1 MPFVRL
7 RPTLCVMSRRYLFL
21 ASSARPQGN
30 SLQLAR
36 LAAESSGIAGD
47 WIDLAALDLPPFRD
61 LRPAA
66 PVLGGVMGTLARA
79 TLAATDIV
87 MVAPVYWYALPT
99 PAKLLLDH
107 WSGWLDLPDLRFAE
121 AMRGKRLWLVT
132 ARADPDP
139 AVVAPVEAMLRQ
151 TARWLGMTFS
161 GALHGIGD
169 AAGDVLSDH
178 DALSRA
184 KTFFHGA

>member
-1 MPFVRL
+1 
-7 RPTLCVMSRRYLFL
+7 MSRRFLFL
-21 ASSARPQGN
+21 PSSARPQGN

-36 LAAESSGIAGD
+36 LAAENSGIAGD
-47 WIDLAALDLPPFRD
+47 WIDLAAQDLPPFRD

-66 PVLGGVMGTLARA
+66 PVLDGVMADLARA
-79 TLAATDIV
+79 TLAATDLVI
-87 MVAPVYWYALPT
+87 VAPVYWYALPT
-99 PAKLLLDH
+99 PAKLMLDH

-151 TARWLGMTFS
+151 TARWLGMDFA

-169 AAGDVLSDH
+169 AAGDVLD
-178 DALSRA
+178 DREAMARA
-184 KTFFHGA
+184 TTFFHGA

>member
-1 MPFVRL
+1 
-7 RPTLCVMSRRYLFL
+7 MSRRYLFL
-21 ASSARPQGN
+21 CSSARSDGN

-36 LAAESSGIAGD
+36 LAAQSSGISGD
-47 WIDLAALDLPPFRD
+47 WIDLSALDLPPFAD
-61 LRPAA
+61 LRPATPA
-66 PVLGGVMGTLARA
+66 LDGAMADLASA
-79 TLAATDIV
+79 TLDATDLVIA
-87 MVAPVYWYALPT
+87 APVYWYALPA
-99 PAKLLLDH
+99 PAKLMLDH

-121 AMRGKRLWLVT
+121 RMRGKRLWLVT

-151 TARWLGMTFS
+151 TARWLGMDFA

-169 AAGDVLSDH
+169 AAGDVLSDR
-178 DALSRA
+178 DALARA